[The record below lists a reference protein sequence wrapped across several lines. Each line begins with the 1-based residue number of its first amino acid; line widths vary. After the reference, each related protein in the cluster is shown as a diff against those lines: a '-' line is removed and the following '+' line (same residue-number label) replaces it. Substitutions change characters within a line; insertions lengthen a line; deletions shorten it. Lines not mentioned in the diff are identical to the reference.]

1 MSLPAPGQSKR
12 YGFTLIEVMAV
23 VALIGLM
30 AAAAAWSLA
39 DDAQRATHA
48 DVIDRL
54 KHADAMA
61 RTAARRLGPSTL
73 NIDMDRQRVWVV
85 SPGKRQGQAESTHTL
100 AMPTGYRIEQV
111 LSVDASPVTLSQAR
125 QRKRMAESAGHVEIA
140 ISPEGFSRSYVMQ
153 ISGPK
158 IINEDKPARLD
169 ERQDTWL
176 VFAGMTGLA
185 VEEDDEEQVESIF
198 DLLTSTRPD
207 AD

>member
-1 MSLPAPGQSKR
+1 MTLPASGQSKR

-39 DDAQRATHA
+39 EDAQRATHA
-48 DVIDRL
+48 DVVDRL
-54 KHADAMA
+54 KHTDTMA
-61 RTAARRLGPSTL
+61 RAAARRLGPSTL
-73 NIDMDRQRVWVV
+73 NIDLDRQRVWVA
-85 SPGKRQGQAESTHTL
+85 SPGKRQGQAESNHTL
-100 AMPTGYRIEQV
+100 AMPSGYRIEQV
-111 LSVDASPVTLSQAR
+111 LWVDASPVKLR
-125 QRKRMAESAGHVEIA
+125 QTRERKRLVESAGHIEIA

-158 IINEDKPARLD
+158 IIGEDKPARLD

-176 VFAGMTGLA
+176 IFAGMTGLA

-198 DLLTSTRPD
+198 ELLASTRPD